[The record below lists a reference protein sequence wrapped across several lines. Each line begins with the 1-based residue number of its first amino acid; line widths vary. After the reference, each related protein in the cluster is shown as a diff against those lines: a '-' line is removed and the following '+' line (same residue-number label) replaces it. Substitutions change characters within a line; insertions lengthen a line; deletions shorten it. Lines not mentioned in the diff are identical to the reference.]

1 MIGLVVQHHLRTCK
15 SGPKSI
21 GWTTAELAAVDAADA
36 TADADVAEEDT
47 TAEDAVVP
55 EPDDAAPVSI
65 AGQAVVSVAAGEGFT
80 PREIRDSV
88 CSCRPGHIL
97 LLREGNLTLSGS
109 AFPTRP
115 MISGTRMHY
124 CTKAST
130 C

>member
-88 CSCRPGHIL
+88 CCVDVVP
-97 LLREGNLTLSGS
+97 
-109 AFPTRP
+109 PTDTP
-115 MISGTRMHY
+115 PAAAANCCCCISL
-124 CTKAST
+124 C
-130 C
+130 CC